1 MPSREKSPS
10 ALCYLDAAHVDSPA
24 GMLSDFN
31 VVTSAGEQLGSIAGV
46 VIEPA
51 ARRARF
57 LDVQADGLRGRHY
70 LVEADYLGQVD
81 IERKQLRLLSEEM
94 PEVHH
99 CDSASLRRFSD
110 DDLLTAMFARR
121 AA

>member
-1 MPSREKSPS
+1 MPSPEESPS
-10 ALCYLDAAHVDSPA
+10 ALCYLDAAHVRSPA
-24 GMLSDFN
+24 GLLSEFH
-31 VVTSAGEQLGSIAGV
+31 VVSASGEQLGSIAGV

-57 LDVQADGLRGRHY
+57 LDVESDGFHRHY
-70 LVEADYLGQVD
+70 PVEPDYLAQVD
-81 IERKQLRLLSEEM
+81 ADRKELRLLSSEL

-99 CDSASLRRFSD
+99 GDGGTFRPYSD